1 MTCSDTGLV
10 LRTFGVVRLNGR
22 SQVLGQDQGL
32 VLHFTTAKHFE
43 GAVGSAGLY
52 IGLQRAY
59 LCLSQYETNC
69 LEK

>member
-1 MTCSDTGLV
+1 MCLSSW
-10 LRTFGVVRLNGR
+10 
-22 SQVLGQDQGL
+22 SQVSGQDQGL

-59 LCLSQYETNC
+59 LRLSQYETNC
-69 LEK
+69 LER